1 MKKKIVVLVLVTLL
15 ATALFAQGGQAEK
28 SGPTSEKPLVLR
40 YAHMNPAS
48 SPNGLQATYFADK
61 VAERTGGGAIKIEVY
76 PASQLG
82 SISEMA
88 EAVSM
93 GSIAL
98 HHNTY
103 GGLQPLLNDL
113 GLFDTPHTSIGMLTT
128 CSRQLIQRP
137 VLHSWN

>member
-15 ATALFAQGGQAEK
+15 ATALFAQGQAEK
-28 SGPTSEKPLVLR
+28 SGPTSENPLVLR

-61 VAERTGGGAIKIEVY
+61 VAEKTGGAIKIEVY

-93 GSIAL
+93 GSKKPGM
-98 HHNTY
+98 NF
-103 GGLQPLLNDL
+103 GLN
-113 GLFDTPHTSIGMLTT
+113 
-128 CSRQLIQRP
+128 QLESTR
-137 VLHSWN
+137 